1 MVATLAKKPA
11 KKARK
16 PRAKTAIVYRQFF
29 LDDEGKNKVH
39 TKSTAKTMV
48 LSLQLESEGSRIRK
62 IGVITKSTKTLV
74 ITRRIADH
82 LFIKGNAYGFNEHV
96 LKNATL
102 FNQIRLSDEFHD
114 WKIPVE
120 FILKEGKYLNF
131 KQQGFELQ
139 LFVSL
144 EQLGPYRIYKKEGRR
159 L

>member
-1 MVATLAKKPA
+1 MTELAKKPA

-16 PRAKTAIVYRQFF
+16 PRAPKTPAVYRQFF
-29 LDDEGKNKVH
+29 LDEEGRNKVH
-39 TKSTAKTMV
+39 TKSTPKTMV
-48 LSLQLESEGSRIRK
+48 LSLQLEAEGSRKRK

-74 ITRRIADH
+74 ITRRRADH
-82 LFIKGNAYGFNEHV
+82 LFIKGNAYGFNEHI
-96 LKNATL
+96 LQNAKL
-102 FNQIRLSDEFHD
+102 FNVIRLSDEFHN

-120 FILKEGKYLNF
+120 FILKEGKHLNF

-144 EQLGPYRIYKKEGRR
+144 EQIAQFRVYKKEGRR

>member
-1 MVATLAKKPA
+1 MVTTLSIHPA

-16 PRAKTAIVYRQFF
+16 PRAKSVVTHRQFF
-29 LDDEGKNKVH
+29 LDDEGRNKLR

-48 LSLQLESEGSRIRK
+48 LSLQLESENSRVRK

-74 ITRRIADH
+74 VERRRADH
-82 LFIKGNAYGFNEHV
+82 LFVKGNAYGFNEYI
-96 LKNATL
+96 LKNAKL
-102 FNQIRLSDEFHD
+102 FNTIRLSDEYHD

-120 FILKEGKYLNF
+120 FILKEGKHLNF

-144 EQLGPYRIYKKEGRR
+144 EQLAPFRVYKKEGRR
-159 L
+159 I